1 VLVTDKRYEYSNVKE
16 WGKNAPGGNALLL
29 DKVIVPCKL
38 GNEHWTCICAF
49 IKEKKIQYYDSFGGQ
64 GNRYLDALLQ
74 YLQDEAKQHSTPF
87 DRDEWNLVQNDMHN
101 TPQQQNVLGFATIL
115 KLSDGLYFNHRLL
128 YY

>member
-1 VLVTDKRYEYSNVKE
+1 MLVTDKRYEYSNVKE

-101 TPQQQNVLGFATIL
+101 TPQQQNVCDCGVC
-115 KLSDGLYFNHRLL
+115 
-128 YY
+128 